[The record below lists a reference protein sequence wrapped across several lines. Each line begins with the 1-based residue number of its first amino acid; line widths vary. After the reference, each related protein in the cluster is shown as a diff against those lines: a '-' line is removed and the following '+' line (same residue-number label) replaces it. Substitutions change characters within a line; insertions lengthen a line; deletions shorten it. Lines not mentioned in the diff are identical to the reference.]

1 MDFSVDLIIRSLPKL
16 LSGAGLTAE
25 LILVSGL
32 IGFAIALPM
41 ALARLSKHWLL
52 RWPATAYIFF
62 FRGTPLLVQIFLI
75 YYGLS
80 SFDAIRNNEFLW
92 PILRNAYWCAIIA
105 FSLNTSAYSAEI
117 FRGSMQSVPL
127 GEVEAGRALGM
138 SKLQIFRRIVWP
150 RAFRM
155 ALPAYG
161 NEIIFMIKS
170 SALASTITLMDLTG
184 VARTLV
190 ARTYKPVEVFL
201 AAGVLYLILIYALT
215 FALRILERRWD
226 IHRPTPPVRAE
237 DAGPA

>member
-1 MDFSVDLIIRSLPKL
+1 MDFSFDLIIRSLPKL
-16 LSGAGLTAE
+16 LSGAALTAE
-25 LILVSGL
+25 LIIVSGL
-32 IGFAIALPM
+32 IGFAMAMLI
-41 ALARLSKHWLL
+41 ALARTGRNPVL
-52 RWPATAYIFF
+52 RGAAFAYIFA

-80 SFDAIRNNEFLW
+80 SFEVVRNSEFFW
-92 PILRNAYWCAIIA
+92 PIVRDAYWCAIIA

-117 FRGSMQSVPL
+117 FRGSIQAVPL
-127 GEVEAGRALGM
+127 GEIEAGKALGM
-138 SKLQIFRRIVWP
+138 NKVQIFRRIVWP

-184 VARTLV
+184 VARTLI
-190 ARTYKPVEVFL
+190 AKTYKPVEIFL
-201 AAGVLYLILIYALT
+201 AAGVLYLILIYTLT
-215 FALRILERRWD
+215 FVLRVLERRWD
-226 IHRPTPPVRAE
+226 ISRPTPPVRAE

>member
-1 MDFSVDLIIRSLPKL
+1 MPKL

-25 LILVSGL
+25 LIALSGV
-32 IGFAIALPM
+32 IGFCIALPM
-41 ALARLSKHWLL
+41 AVARTARSRLL
-52 RWPATAYIFF
+52 RWLSGGYIFF

-80 SFDAIRNNEFLW
+80 GFAWVRENELLW
-92 PILRNAYWCAIIA
+92 PILREAYWCAIIA

-117 FRGSMQSVPL
+117 FRGSMQAVPV
-127 GEVEAGRALGM
+127 GEIEAGRALGL
-138 SKLQIFRRIVWP
+138 SRWQIFRRILWP

-155 ALPAYG
+155 GLPAYG

-184 VARTLV
+184 VARALV
-190 ARTYKPVEVFL
+190 AKTYKPVEVFL

-215 FALRILERRWD
+215 FVLRVIEKRWD
-226 IHRPTPPVRAE
+226 IRRPNPPVRAE

>member
-16 LSGAGLTAE
+16 LSGAVLTAE
-25 LILVSGL
+25 LIALSGV
-32 IGFAIALPM
+32 IGFAMALPL
-41 ALARLSKHWLL
+41 ALARTGRNPIL
-52 RWPATAYIFF
+52 RGAAFGYIFA

-80 SFDAIRNNEFLW
+80 SFDAVRNSDLLW
-92 PILRNAYWCAIIA
+92 PILRDAYWCAIIA

-117 FRGSMQSVPL
+117 FRGSIQAVPI
-127 GEVEAGRALGM
+127 GEIEAGRALGM
-138 SKLQIFRRIVWP
+138 SKVQIFRRIIWP

-170 SALASTITLMDLTG
+170 SALASSITLMDLTG
-184 VARTLV
+184 VARALI
-190 ARTYKPVEVFL
+190 AKTYKPVEIFL
-201 AAGVLYLILIYALT
+201 ATGILYLILIYALT
-215 FALRILERRWD
+215 FVLRVIERRWD
-226 IHRPTPPVRAE
+226 ITRPTPPVRAE

>member
-1 MDFSVDLIIRSLPKL
+1 MDFSVDLIWRSLPKL

-25 LILVSGL
+25 LIALSGV
-32 IGFAIALPM
+32 IGFCIALPM
-41 ALARLSKHWLL
+41 AVARTARSPLL
-52 RWPATAYIFF
+52 RWLSGGYIFF

-80 SFDAIRNNEFLW
+80 GFAWVRENAVLW
-92 PILRNAYWCAIIA
+92 PVLREAYWCAIIA

-117 FRGSMQSVPL
+117 FRGSMQAVPV
-127 GEVEAGRALGM
+127 GEIEAGRALGL
-138 SKLQIFRRIVWP
+138 SRWQIFRRILWP

-155 ALPAYG
+155 GLPAYG

-184 VARTLV
+184 VARALV
-190 ARTYKPVEVFL
+190 AKTYKPVEVFL

-215 FALRILERRWD
+215 FVLRVIEKRWD
-226 IHRPTPPVRAE
+226 IRRPTPPVRAE